1 MLTAGEPV
9 AQSGV
14 IALGEKGTQVH
25 RAAAR
30 LKTDLAVTPNL
41 ITSLGLGLGLGL
53 VLVSITID
61 LGLLPSIKLS
71 SLTIQARSK
80 VTAGASLADSVT
92 FTIADVARGDT
103 VKTFGSGALL
113 SSAVTSLLSPA
124 NTEFRVKPSQASL
137 VSGLLAPVVNNL
149 MAVLRRL

>member
-1 MLTAGEPV
+1 M
-9 AQSGV
+9 
-14 IALGEKGTQVH
+14 H

-41 ITSLGLGLGLGL
+41 ITSLGLGLG
-53 VLVSITID
+53 LVSITID

>member
-14 IALGEKGTQVH
+14 IALGEEGTQVH
-25 RAAAR
+25 CAAAR

-41 ITSLGLGLGLGL
+41 ITSLGLGLGLG
-53 VLVSITID
+53 SITID

-71 SLTIQARSK
+71 SLTTQARSK
-80 VTAGASLADSVT
+80 VTVGASLADSVT

-103 VKTFGSGALL
+103 AKTFGSGALL

-124 NTEFRVKPSQASL
+124 NTEFRVKSSQASL

>member
-14 IALGEKGTQVH
+14 IALGEEGTQVH
-25 RAAAR
+25 CAAAR

-41 ITSLGLGLGLGL
+41 ITSLGLGLGL
-53 VLVSITID
+53 VSITID

-71 SLTIQARSK
+71 SLTTQARSK
-80 VTAGASLADSVT
+80 VTVGASLADSVT

-124 NTEFRVKPSQASL
+124 NTEFRVKSSQASL

>member
-1 MLTAGEPV
+1 VLTAGEPV

-14 IALGEKGTQVH
+14 IALGEEGTQVH

-41 ITSLGLGLGLGL
+41 ITSLGLGLGLG
-53 VLVSITID
+53 LVSITID

-113 SSAVTSLLSPA
+113 SSAVSSLLSPA